1 MPDNRPHCVL
11 IGIGPG
17 TGAACARHFS
27 AEGYRVSIISRSEA
41 RLDEFAAEIPHT
53 TPYPADIAETARY
66 REMLERVLSE
76 QGRPKVVLYN
86 ATQATF
92 GTYTEVAVEKLERNF
107 RVNTAGL
114 LVAAQGFGPAMETA
128 GEGAIV
134 VTGNTAATRGKP
146 NYVGWASTKAGQRIM
161 AESLARELGPK
172 GIHVAYVI
180 IDAVIDMPFA
190 RRRWTDRPE
199 DFFAKPDDLA
209 AEIYH
214 VAHQPRS
221 AQSFLVELRPFGE
234 VW

>member
-1 MPDNRPHCVL
+1 
-11 IGIGPG
+11 
-17 TGAACARHFS
+17 
-27 AEGYRVSIISRSEA
+27 
-41 RLDEFAAEIPHT
+41 
-53 TPYPADIAETARY
+53 
-66 REMLERVLSE
+66 
-76 QGRPKVVLYN
+76 
-86 ATQATF
+86 
-92 GTYTEVAVEKLERNF
+92 
-107 RVNTAGL
+107 
-114 LVAAQGFGPAMETA
+114 
-128 GEGAIV
+128 
-134 VTGNTAATRGKP
+134 
-146 NYVGWASTKAGQRIM
+146 M